1 MTIGKYK
8 LWVEGSA
15 SWQLGI
21 LFRGYR
27 VVGKRSG
34 NAYMGGEIALPIFT
48 IYIDVVKKNK

>member
-34 NAYMGGEIALPIFT
+34 RVYIGGEIALPIFT
-48 IYIDVVKKNK
+48 IYIEIVK

>member
-8 LWVEGSA
+8 LWVEASA

-48 IYIDVVKKNK
+48 IYIEVVKKNK

>member
-1 MTIGKYK
+1 MTIGKYT

-27 VVGKRSG
+27 VVSKYGG
-34 NAYMGGEIALPIFT
+34 NAYIGGEIALPIFT
-48 IYIDVVKKNK
+48 IYIEVVKKNK